1 MLSIWQRGV
10 SSSQDQERSLSHAW
24 SCQVFFLSASLLWWT
39 NRPPS
44 ITLDIPLFKWFVGS
58 FLNTVFLLH
67 PIKLQL
73 FVLHVNKPVVI
84 IYLFLLLRLSNNP
97 LDLVFSD
104 VWGPAPVLSSD
115 GSRYYVSFLDNFSKF
130 CWLYPISSKFDVQ
143 ALFLWFQNNVERQF
157 DRKIKILH
165 TNGGGEFRALI
176 LHLQQCGIAHRLSCP
191 HTHQQ
196 NGAIERKH
204 RYIVQVGLS
213 LLANAS
219 MPQSFWAEAFQ
230 IATFLINRL
239 PTPVLHQ
246 ITFWSSLPYTTRLS
260 FLKIFGSLLAL
271 YKTL

>member
-1 MLSIWQRGV
+1 MIIKSLVDFHPSCFYVKHLATRRVLLTGPRTVSIPCLELSSLLPLRKSSLVNKPASISRFGHPAFQVVCWVLSQFGLPFTSNKAPAICSSCQQARSHNLPF
-10 SSSQDQERSLSHAW
+10 SSSQ
-24 SCQVFFLSASLLWWT
+24 
-39 NRPPS
+39 
-44 ITLDIPLFKWFVGS
+44 
-58 FLNTVFLLH
+58 TV
-67 PIKLQL
+67 
-73 FVLHVNKPVVI
+73 
-84 IYLFLLLRLSNNP
+84 SNNP

-143 ALFLWFQNNVERQF
+143 AVFLWFQNNVERQF

-230 IATFLINRL
+230 IATFLINCL

-246 ITFWSSLPYTTRLS
+246 ITF
-260 FLKIFGSLLAL
+260 
-271 YKTL
+271 